1 MSVIFYGAIMLILAG
16 AMRSEPEEQTNG
28 YEGLR
33 TVISNM
39 KMLYSHTVMRYLAEN
54 LVVSSRALGESIYC
68 VKRIHRKIRKYQLLL
83 LIV

>member
-33 TVISNM
+33 TVISSM
-39 KMLYSHTVMRYLAEN
+39 KILCPHTVMRYLAEN
-54 LVVSSRALGESIYC
+54 LVVSSLELGVNIYC
-68 VKRIHRKIRKYQLLL
+68 IKRIHRKIRKYQLLL
-83 LIV
+83 LIE